1 MQSKRYT
8 LIFIFTAV
16 FFIVINTAVSFT
28 GFNSNRYF
36 EYGKKVYSREMIIN
50 ADRYISSLKISE
62 YEREHNKL
70 LEEYYSLG
78 RYLIAI
84 KRLSDDQEKYQY
96 YSQISEKEAKEITEK
111 CNMSVT
117 ETEYKIQVNELC
129 RRQLKY
135 AETYSDYLE
144 NVRTNAEKMN
154 SSSIF
159 SSDSKKKIL
168 STGAEFYKLDN
179 IEILPLSDEEIKTA
193 FNDRITDIFAV
204 LSVLICSFVF
214 SLKLK
219 SGAVLKRTGFFGYV
233 LLACVSVFLIYILNI
248 VCADYIFQGGHFD
261 RTVQSLRIFQLCPVR
276 ISLGGFILLRT
287 AVKTAACMTLFFIS
301 AAVFSAE
308 KKKILLSGMAVFAVT
323 EAVRYFNGNS
333 INCISLWKPENILGQ
348 YGNVKIFG
356 EYVSTYS
363 LYLLYAAV
371 LLVISVFTAVRVI
384 RLSVISAAERFE
396 QEYFDEINRKYNE
409 SRFIRHDIQNHLSA
423 IAVLLDSGDTE
434 AARRYIGEV
443 SDELERI
450 KPPVKT
456 GSNVLDALL
465 FKKYSLAGEEGIKI
479 YTEFLSD
486 FSSCRFSDY
495 DLCGIFSNILDNAFE
510 ACSKLED
517 DKKFVTLSVKEQM
530 NMVCIICENPYS
542 EIKKTSEGFIT
553 LKPDRSTHGL
563 GLKRILRIAEKYGGS
578 VETETEDNIFTV
590 SVLMMKRGS
599 FISAE
604 RN

>member
-8 LIFIFTAV
+8 LIFVFTAV

-50 ADRYISSLKISE
+50 ADRYISSLKSSE
-62 YEREHNKL
+62 YESEINRL
-70 LEEYYSLG
+70 QEEYYSLN
-78 RYLIAI
+78 RYITAK
-84 KRLSDDQEKYQY
+84 KRLSDSQEKYQY
-96 YSQISEKEAKEITEK
+96 YGQISEEEAKNLTK
-111 CNMSVT
+111 NDNMSLT

-129 RRQLKY
+129 RRQLRY
-135 AETYSDYLE
+135 AEIYSDYLE
-144 NVRTNAEKMN
+144 SVRTNAEKMN
-154 SSSIF
+154 SSAIF
-159 SSDSKKKIL
+159 SADSKKKIL
-168 STGAEFYKLDN
+168 NTGAEFYKLDN

-193 FNDRITDIFAV
+193 FDDRITDIFAV

-214 SLKLK
+214 SLRMK
-219 SGAVLKRTGFFGYV
+219 SGTAAALKRTGFFRYAV
-233 LLACVSVFLIYILNI
+233 LVCASVFMMYVMNI

-287 AVKTAACMTLFFIS
+287 AVKTAACMTVYFIS

-308 KKKILLSGMAVFAVT
+308 KRKILLSGLGVFAVT
-323 EAVRYFNGNS
+323 EAVRYFNGSS

-348 YGNVKIFG
+348 YGNVKMFG
-356 EYVSTYS
+356 EYVGAYS
-363 LYLLYAAV
+363 FYLLYAAI
-371 LLVISVFTAVRVI
+371 LLAVSAFLAVRFI
-384 RLSVISAAERFE
+384 RSSVISASERAE
-396 QEYFDEINRKYNE
+396 QEYFDEINSKYNE

-434 AARRYIGEV
+434 GARRYIGEV
-443 SDELERI
+443 SGELERI

-456 GSNVLDALL
+456 GSSVLDALL
-465 FKKYSLAGEEGIKI
+465 FKKYSLAGEEGITI

-510 ACSKLED
+510 ACRKLED
-517 DKKFVTLSVKEQM
+517 SRKFVTLSVKEQM

-563 GLKRILRIAEKYGGS
+563 GLKRISRIAEKYGGS
-578 VETETEDNIFTV
+578 VEIETEDNIFTV
-590 SVLMMKRGS
+590 SVLMMK
-599 FISAE
+599 
-604 RN
+604 